1 MNLIVTTVVLAPIYE
16 EVIFRGYMLPTL
28 TKFMP
33 TTAAVGASAVIFALI
48 HEHGIGDTVQLI
60 AVGLATSIAVHAT
73 FNAAVIALFALWV
86 S

>member
-1 MNLIVTTVVLAPIYE
+1 
-16 EVIFRGYMLPTL
+16 MLPTL

-60 AVGLATSIAVHAT
+60 AVGLATGIVYARTRNLGASIAVHAT